1 MGYEYEY
8 EDYLQPSRD
17 SCTMAMFCHLSSFAG
32 VLGIVPLGSIVAPL
46 VIWLLKKDDPFVDH
60 HGREV
65 LNFQISLLIYNIIG
79 VILLFVVVGIII
91 LPVLALINL
100 IFTII
105 AAVRA
110 KDGERYQYPMTIR
123 FL

>member
-17 SCTMAMFCHLSSFAG
+17 SCTMAMICHLSSFSGA
-32 VLGIVPLGSIVAPL
+32 LGLIPLGNIVAPL
-46 VIWLLKKDDPFVDH
+46 IVWLLKKDDPYIDY

-65 LNFQISLLIYNIIG
+65 LNFQISFIIYYIIAGLLCFVLIG
-79 VILLFVVVGIII
+79 FLI
-91 LPVLALINL
+91 LPVLGLINL
-100 IFTII
+100 IFTIV